1 MHDLPD
7 DGDTWIADRR
17 RAIGDRIRSARE
29 YQNVTQD
36 QVWLAARVSRYT
48 LQRVEAG
55 HDVRLSTL
63 LRIIRV
69 LGLSLGDLE

>member
-1 MHDLPD
+1 MYDLPD
-7 DGDTWIADRR
+7 DDEWIPERR
-17 RAIGDRIRSARE
+17 RAIGDRLRKERHR
-29 YQNVTQD
+29 QKVTQD

-55 HDVRLSTL
+55 EEMELSTL

-69 LGLSLGDLE
+69 LGLSLGDLD